1 MIAILLSGLFGLVG
15 AGVCFLFATSIAFLL
30 TD

>member
-1 MIAILLSGLFGLVG
+1 MVAILLSGLFGLIG
-15 AGVCFLFATSIAFLL
+15 AGVCFLFATSVAYLL